1 MPYSVT
7 QKEIPDVLVLTP
19 RVFEDPRGFFFE
31 SFNQREFEKS
41 TGLSCQFVQ
50 DNHSK
55 SSAGVLRG
63 LHYQLRHPQG
73 KLVRVLAG
81 AIYDVA
87 VDLRPSSG
95 TFGQWVCE
103 TLTAEKKNQLWVPAG
118 FAHGFLVLSENAE
131 VAYKTT
137 DYWHPEDEH
146 SLLWSDPSLAIPWP
160 IVSAP
165 LVAEKDR
172 TARGFAETNA
182 AILQHM

>member
-1 MPYSVT
+1 MPYPVT
-7 QKEIPDVLVLTP
+7 KKEIPDVLVLTP
-19 RVFEDPRGFFFE
+19 RVFEDSRGFFFE

-41 TGLSCQFVQ
+41 TGLNYQFVQ

-63 LHYQLRHPQG
+63 LHYQLRYPQG

-103 TLTAEKKNQLWVPAG
+103 TLTAEKKNQLWVPPG
-118 FAHGFLVLSENAE
+118 FAHGFLVLSETAE

-146 SLLWSDPSLAIPWP
+146 SLLWSDASLGISWP
-160 IVSAP
+160 ITSAP
-165 LVAEKDR
+165 LIAEKDR
-172 TARGFAETNA
+172 AGRSFLETEA
-182 AILQHM
+182 LIMQYL